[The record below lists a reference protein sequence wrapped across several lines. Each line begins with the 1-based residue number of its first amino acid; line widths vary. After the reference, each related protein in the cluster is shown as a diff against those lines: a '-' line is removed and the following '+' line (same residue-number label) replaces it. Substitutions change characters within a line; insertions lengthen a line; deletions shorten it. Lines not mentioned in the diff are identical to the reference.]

1 MTQTRADIIKKA
13 SGLIK
18 SKGYNNT
25 SVNDIL
31 EAADIGKGQFYYYFS
46 SKRELGLAV
55 VDRFSESFAK
65 DLIEGVLSSN
75 KDPKERFSG
84 MLEWIIRLHSK
95 RESKC
100 GCFFGNLALEMSEH
114 DEEFREKIN
123 AVFIRLEEK
132 LIPVFSEMVGD
143 CANAYTDQI
152 EDLARSVVAL
162 VEGGIMMMKSS
173 QDIKDLKKVAAT
185 AEFLVDAFVS
195 RCRST
200 PDGTFRMR

>member
-1 MTQTRADIIKKA
+1 MAQTRADIIKKA

-25 SVNDIL
+25 SINDIL

-46 SKRELGLAV
+46 SKKELGLAV
-55 VDRFSESFAK
+55 TEHFSDSFNK
-65 DLIEGVLSSN
+65 NLIEGILSSG
-75 KDPKERFSG
+75 KDPKERFSE

-95 RESKC
+95 REAKC
-100 GCFFGNLALEMSEH
+100 GYFFGNLALEMSEH
-114 DEEFREKIN
+114 DEEFRQKIN
-123 AVFIRLEEK
+123 AVFIRLQEK

-143 CANAYTDQI
+143 CASAYTEQI
-152 EDLARSVVAL
+152 ENLARSIVAL
-162 VEGGIMMMKSS
+162 IEGGIMMMKSS

-195 RCRST
+195 RCRSN
-200 PDGTFRMR
+200 PDGTFRM